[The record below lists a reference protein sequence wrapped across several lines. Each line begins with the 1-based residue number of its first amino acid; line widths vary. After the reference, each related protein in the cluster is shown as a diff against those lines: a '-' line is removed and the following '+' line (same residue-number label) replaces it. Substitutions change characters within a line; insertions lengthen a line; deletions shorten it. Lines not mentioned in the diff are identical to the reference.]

1 MKKKVKNIFLGGGAF
16 GCVYHI
22 GIVQALYKY
31 KMNVNIYGNSA
42 GALIGMFYVLNVPIK
57 TIQKLLDEITIYI
70 KKNISEKPLDFSS
83 YQLTLCH
90 FKLLKF
96 VNDNY
101 PNAYKICS
109 KRLNV
114 GVTKTTTGFE
124 WFNKFNSNEH
134 LFNILLCSFNTPFLC
149 NYDAKIDG
157 IQCIDGG
164 FGFNPQINLP
174 DDIIKVNLYDLPN
187 YDLNANIPFLHR
199 VLLPEPQQLQI
210 YINNGYNDMKHILH
224 LRALK
229 MRVAQSLSADE
240 NAPEWAFSKRKG
252 LNKGV
257 KKDLEKDYIEKTK
270 NLEQY
275 LSHELVQ
282 SFVCK
287 LQLITDKQMYSYD
300 DLIRYL
306 NIN

>member
-1 MKKKVKNIFLGGGAF
+1 MGRFHRPF
-16 GCVYHI
+16 GNFI
-22 GIVQALYKY
+22 GHNLENQNGRRSI
-31 KMNVNIYGNSA
+31 
-42 GALIGMFYVLNVPIK
+42 LILQGFK
-57 TIQKLLDEITIYI
+57 TMQKILDDITSHT
-70 KKNISEKPLDFSS
+70 KKNISEKPLELSS
-83 YQLTLCH
+83 YKNWTIYH

-164 FGFNPQINLP
+164 FGFNPQKNLP
-174 DDIIKVNLYDLPN
+174 EDIIKVNLYDLSN

-210 YINNGYNDMKHILH
+210 YMNNGYNDMKHILEQC
-224 LRALK
+224 AL
-229 MRVAQSLSADE
+229 
-240 NAPEWAFSKRKG
+240 
-252 LNKGV
+252 
-257 KKDLEKDYIEKTK
+257 
-270 NLEQY
+270 
-275 LSHELVQ
+275 
-282 SFVCK
+282 
-287 LQLITDKQMYSYD
+287 
-300 DLIRYL
+300 
-306 NIN
+306 